1 MIELRQLSHI
11 YHQNNDR
18 KTVALKNINLSIKKG
33 ENVAIL
39 GPNGCGKSTLAKHL
53 NGLLLPTE
61 GQVLIEGID
70 TYEEDHLFQVREKV
84 GMVFQNPDNQLVAT
98 TVLEEVAFGPE
109 NIGLPRDVIRERI
122 DEALHSVGM
131 SDFKDAQPHQLS
143 GGQKQRIAIAGV
155 IAMRPDVI
163 VFDEPTAMLDP
174 SGRADVMK
182 TMLSLNHKEHLT
194 IINITH
200 FMEEAVM
207 ADRVVVMG
215 NGEIVLDGSPREVFK
230 HFDVLRDLK
239 LDIPLMMELASQL
252 HKRHPDF
259 PADVLSI
266 DEMVGALCQF

>member
-33 ENVAIL
+33 EHVAIL

-70 TYEEDHLFQVREKV
+70 TSEEDHLFQVREKV

-155 IAMRPDVI
+155 IAMRPDAI

>member
-33 ENVAIL
+33 EHVAIL

-70 TYEEDHLFQVREKV
+70 TSEEDHLFQVREKV

-155 IAMRPDVI
+155 IAMRPDAI

-259 PADVLSI
+259 PEDVLSI

>member
-33 ENVAIL
+33 EHVAIL

-70 TYEEDHLFQVREKV
+70 TSEEDHLFQVREKV

-143 GGQKQRIAIAGV
+143 GGQKQRIAIAGI
-155 IAMRPDVI
+155 IAMRPDAI

-259 PADVLSI
+259 PEDVLSI

>member
-33 ENVAIL
+33 EHVAIL

-70 TYEEDHLFQVREKV
+70 TSEEDHLFQVREKV

-155 IAMRPDVI
+155 IAMRPDAI

-215 NGEIVLDGSPREVFK
+215 NGEIVLDGRPREVFK

>member
-33 ENVAIL
+33 EHVAIL

-259 PADVLSI
+259 PEDVLSI